1 MPRCGS
7 WTPLALDIIIYYAL
21 DSLSG
26 GLRDYTV
33 WRRITKVTVNQY
45 LIISTTVIENI
56 YTYSGGHGG
65 VDCGNVVPWVYLCGD
80 CHFKKHISNFHTN
93 SHSMQCVGVET
104 DDEQL
109 SLTCPFCSER
119 GFYLDNLASHVHIDH
134 TEETAEVKCPV
145 CVAQGN
151 SVGLLKYEDLRLHLS
166 YLHEFGTLTTQRQ
179 SMVIEYINQYVNMS
193 TLAGIYGSPILRG
206 VGYDF
211 LMFPYQFSG
220 NLLYDEYGY
229 IYTEGKDPRN
239 RG

>member
-1 MPRCGS
+1 MLCRGCSKQYFSGYHF
-7 WTPLALDIIIYYAL
+7 TCLICLD
-21 DSLSG
+21 
-26 GLRDYTV
+26 
-33 WRRITKVTVNQY
+33 
-45 LIISTTVIENI
+45 
-56 YTYSGGHGG
+56 YS
-65 VDCGNVVPWVYLCGD
+65 LCGD